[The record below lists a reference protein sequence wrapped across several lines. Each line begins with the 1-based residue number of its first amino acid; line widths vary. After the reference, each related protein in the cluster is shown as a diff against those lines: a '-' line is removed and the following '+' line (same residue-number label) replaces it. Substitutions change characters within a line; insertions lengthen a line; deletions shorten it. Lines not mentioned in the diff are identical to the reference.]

1 MRCDCR
7 AGYQRVRRTSPSVL
21 GKLPP
26 TRALGSGFTCDRNKQ
41 LGITMS
47 DHPLAGRTS
56 LVTGGA
62 KGIGR
67 ACCLRLAQAGAN
79 VAINYLTSDEQA
91 RETAEL
97 VGRTGVKAHLVCA
110 DVASPE
116 QVTAMVDEVAD

>member
-1 MRCDCR
+1 MND
-7 AGYQRVRRTSPSVL
+7 
-21 GKLPP
+21 
-26 TRALGSGFTCDRNKQ
+26 RALS
-41 LGITMS
+41 
-47 DHPLAGRTS
+47 GRTA

-79 VAINYLTSDEQA
+79 VAINYMTSEEQA

-97 VGRTGVKAHLVCA
+97 VQAAGVQAHVVSG

-116 QVTAMVDEVAD
+116 QVRAMVDEARARYPQGFI